1 MWLSCGMIGLLSFLD
16 FSDDN
21 FFVKLL
27 HGQSDIERVLKN
39 KKAGQTLKVFSAILS
54 QKLPILPS
62 FCDFMPCLET
72 FRVFFNTLIEQL
84 ARW

>member
-1 MWLSCGMIGLLSFLD
+1 L
-16 FSDDN
+16 
-21 FFVKLL
+21 
-27 HGQSDIERVLKN
+27 RVLKN

-72 FRVFFNTLIEQL
+72 FRVFFNTLRVDLQTFNYNLFAVIATAGLLLHRGEISSS
-84 ARW
+84 